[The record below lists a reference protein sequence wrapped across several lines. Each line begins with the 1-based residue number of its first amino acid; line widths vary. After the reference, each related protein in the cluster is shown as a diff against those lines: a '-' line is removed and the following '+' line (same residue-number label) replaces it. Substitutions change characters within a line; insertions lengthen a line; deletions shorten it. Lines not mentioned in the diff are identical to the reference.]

1 MKLEQF
7 VSEKCKAIS
16 TLNTIDAVENKI
28 NLLLP
33 SNAPDKEKA
42 NVVSRIYY
50 LMINKGWIIESVD
63 DLPGYTGVNMTFKK
77 LCGPN
82 ELIETI
88 LECKE

>member
-1 MKLEQF
+1 MKIEQK
-7 VSEKCKAIS
+7 VGEQCKVTCS
-16 TLNTIDAVENKI
+16 LNTIDGVENKI

-42 NVVSRIYY
+42 NVVSRISN
-50 LMINKGWIIESVD
+50 LMINKGWIIESTD
-63 DLPGYTGVNMTFKK
+63 DLPGYTGVSMIFKK

>member
-7 VSEKCKAIS
+7 VSEKCKV
-16 TLNTIDAVENKI
+16 TCLLNTFDAVENKI

-33 SNAPDKEKA
+33 GNAPDKEKA
-42 NVVSRIYY
+42 SVVSRISN
-50 LMINKGWIIESVD
+50 LMINKNWVIESVD
-63 DLPGYTGVNMTFKK
+63 DAPGYTGVTMTFKK

>member
-1 MKLEQF
+1 MKIEQN
-7 VSEKCKAIS
+7 VGEKCKVTCS
-16 TLNTIDAVENKI
+16 LNTIDAVEHKV

-33 SNAPDKEKA
+33 GNAPDKEKA
-42 NVVSRIYY
+42 NVVSRISN

-63 DLPGYTGVNMTFKK
+63 DLPGYTGVSMTFKK

>member
-7 VSEKCKAIS
+7 VSEKCRI
-16 TLNTIDAVENKI
+16 TCLLNTVDAVENKI

-42 NVVSRIYY
+42 NVVSRISN

-63 DLPGYTGVNMTFKK
+63 DLPGYTGVNMAFKK
-77 LCGPN
+77 LCGSN